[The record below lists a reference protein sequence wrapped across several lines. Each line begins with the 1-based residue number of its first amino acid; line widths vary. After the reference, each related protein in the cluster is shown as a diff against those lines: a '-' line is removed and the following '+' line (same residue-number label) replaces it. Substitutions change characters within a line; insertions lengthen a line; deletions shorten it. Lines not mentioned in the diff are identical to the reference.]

1 MSRTTLKTTR
11 RKFIKLK
18 TENCLEVDVDAAG
31 CKSLTE
37 RCFAAKSARYLIF
50 SILLR
55 FHVFLTVGATVVVVV
70 VVVVKAVV
78 VDVVVDVVIRL
89 GPAGLY
95 SVSSW
100 PKIGVWL
107 PMWDTKAGEITPN
120 G

>member
-18 TENCLEVDVDAAG
+18 TENCLEVDVDEAR

-70 VVVVKAVV
+70 VEVVV